1 MGTGK
6 TYSTKYLLDSNNNS
20 GADGQVLIS
29 TSTGIDWV
37 DANTVPGIIGGPFLP
52 LTAGSTV
59 PLTGDLYLESS
70 STDVVMSG
78 NTSGAFTIDNNT
90 GQIGF
95 LANGSTV
102 QSMIITSSQIS
113 LNEAVTVNSTSL
125 SSPNKLQVNG
135 QARVIGQFMVGDS
148 SAGNVA
154 ARPIHVKQSG
164 AATIRLEDSDS
175 DNLAFDLIVDE
186 GVGFK
191 IAETIGGDAGDDT
204 RLTIHETSGN
214 VSIGST
220 TEEGRLLIAD
230 SGLGSTDGDSVT
242 NTVMMGGRW
251 DLLFKQIRTANE
263 TDWNN
268 TTVRLQGRVDSTNM
282 QSIDFATDDSYNRH
296 IDINTAS
303 NSFNTR
309 FTHGGNV
316 GVGTV
321 SPNFRLG
328 LSNAAEL
335 TSVYQQFTNGT
346 TGVQSSDGTVMG
358 IDADGDF
365 IINNQE
371 AKEIKLY
378 TSDSQKV
385 TIDSGGNVG
394 INDTSPTAKLDVGG
408 SVQGSSFYN
417 LANPSPIMFPDGGT
431 YNGTSSE
438 TGYIV
443 IKLPDTGGA
452 GQNNMMTC
460 LVRIF
465 DYATNESFDVRFNGY
480 FYGSTYLWTRT
491 SVWIDS
497 SANIDRNFTV
507 RFGKELGSSGNQD
520 RAVVTIGEASG
531 TWSYPK
537 VAVIQYTPGHSEGTQ
552 PQIWNSGW
560 NVSVVADY
568 WDGTDNTLD
577 DTIINNQINNWR
589 RNGQDLYY
597 GSGTGNVGIG
607 VTNPGVKLQ
616 VLSASEQ
623 LTNFSS
629 STADQLAY
637 SQINASSSTTGTITA
652 AAALEL
658 VGQADGS
665 GHGRH
670 AWIGAEGTSNTTFET
685 KLKFKIRGETASGY
699 DWSGSAEAPTIMTL
713 EGDGNVGI
721 GTTSPDYLLDLYK
734 STGTSTSTTGTTLQR
749 LWNYVGSDIKQ
760 QKTFIDF
767 VFQDDNANEYPQVRI
782 GAEVGQNGDAN
793 TQIKEGSGAFVVYT
807 NNATGDGPGTPTG
820 LAERFRVDY
829 SGNVG
834 IGETNPAVPLHISRD
849 NSTQAENIALILDN
863 NATEDGTQI
872 GMLFRCMTGGANTDF
887 EIYGE
892 AQSSNTMDLVFE
904 SDGSVERMR
913 LKADGDLQI
922 SRYLEHL
929 GDTNSYLGW
938 SAADDFRIYTGG
950 RELLR
955 LDEGTDPDVL
965 NFMSTNFSMSTGGEL
980 KLLNNGGAKIIFS
993 GNGANPT
1000 STEASIYDQSGVG
1013 LTLSAHNVS
1022 IRNYDGTNMI
1032 ESARFVH
1039 DKLTCAGDVIGYG
1052 SPSDVRLK
1060 ENIKPIESAL
1070 DKVSKLQGVTFD
1082 WKKSDSILDIK
1093 KDVGFIAQDVQKVVP
1108 ELVRENSDGMLSM
1121 RHQGITPILLEAIKE
1136 LKAEIE
1142 DLKKK
1147 IK

>member
-6 TYSTKYLLDSNNNS
+6 TYSTKYLLDSNNSS
-20 GADGQVLIS
+20 GAAGQVLIS

-37 DANTVPGIIGGPFLP
+37 DANTVPGIIGGPYLP

-59 PLTGDLYLESS
+59 PLTGALYLENS

-78 NTSGAFTIDNNT
+78 NSSGAFTIDNTT
-90 GQIGF
+90 GQIAF
-95 LANGSTV
+95 KANGSTV
-102 QSMIITSSQIS
+102 QSMVITSSQIS

-148 SAGNVA
+148 SASNTA

-191 IAETIGGDAGDDT
+191 IAETIGGDSGDDT

-220 TEEGRLLIAD
+220 TEEGRLLVQD
-230 SGLGSTDGDSVT
+230 SGLGNDEDDFVT
-242 NTVMMGGRW
+242 NLVLMGSRW
-251 DLLFKQIRTANE
+251 DLLFKQIRTADE
-263 TDWNN
+263 TDWKN
-268 TTVRLQGRVDSTNM
+268 TIVRIQGRVDSTNM
-282 QSIDFATDDSYNRH
+282 QSIDFNTDNSFNRH

-303 NSFNTR
+303 NNFNTR

-316 GVGTV
+316 GIGTV

-328 LSNAAEL
+328 LSNAAAL

-385 TIDSGGNVG
+385 TIDS
-394 INDTSPTAKLDVGG
+394 A
-408 SVQGSSFYN
+408 
-417 LANPSPIMFPDGGT
+417 
-431 YNGTSSE
+431 
-438 TGYIV
+438 
-443 IKLPDTGGA
+443 
-452 GQNNMMTC
+452 
-460 LVRIF
+460 
-465 DYATNESFDVRFNGY
+465 
-480 FYGSTYLWTRT
+480 
-491 SVWIDS
+491 
-497 SANIDRNFTV
+497 
-507 RFGKELGSSGNQD
+507 
-520 RAVVTIGEASG
+520 
-531 TWSYPK
+531 
-537 VAVIQYTPGHSEGTQ
+537 
-552 PQIWNSGW
+552 
-560 NVSVVADY
+560 
-568 WDGTDNTLD
+568 
-577 DTIINNQINNWR
+577 
-589 RNGQDLYY
+589 
-597 GSGTGNVGIG
+597 
-607 VTNPGVKLQ
+607 
-616 VLSASEQ
+616 
-623 LTNFSS
+623 
-629 STADQLAY
+629 
-637 SQINASSSTTGTITA
+637 
-652 AAALEL
+652 
-658 VGQADGS
+658 
-665 GHGRH
+665 
-670 AWIGAEGTSNTTFET
+670 
-685 KLKFKIRGETASGY
+685 
-699 DWSGSAEAPTIMTL
+699 
-713 EGDGNVGI
+713 GNVGI
-721 GTTSPDYLLDLYK
+721 GTTNPGNLLDVAGDTDI
-734 STGTSTSTTGTTLQR
+734 TGQLFVTHDANYVAKIKQTATSMSNGSYTFEIDSTSHTSNMSTAGAMSVDVNGGRAFTITGQGKVGIGTNDPAGLFHLYDGSPVLQIMTNSGADGQANTTMSRIIGQAR
-749 LWNYVGSDIKQ
+749 GYGMVGDEMCS
-760 QKTFIDF
+760 IDF
-767 VFQDDNANEYPQVRI
+767 V
-782 GAEVGQNGDAN
+782 
-793 TQIKEGSGAFVVYT
+793 T
-807 NNATGDGPGTPTG
+807 NATTWYKGDIVFKTNDVDGTDPSKDAT
-820 LAERFRVDY
+820 ERMRIA
-829 SGNVG
+829 SNGNVGVGFTSPDLSPLSTMKLSVNGNAYVAGYLG
-834 IGETNPAVPLHISRD
+834 IGETSPSVPLHISR
-849 NSTQAENIALILDN
+849 NSASGENIALLLDN
-863 NATEDGTQI
+863 NNTATQGSQI
-872 GMLFRCMTGGANTDF
+872 GILFRCMADGANTDF
-887 EIYGE
+887 EIFGE
-892 AQSSNTMDLVFE
+892 AKAANNMDLVFQ

-913 LKADGDLQI
+913 LKSDGDLQI
-922 SRYLEHL
+922 ARYLEHL

-980 KLLNNGGAKIIFS
+980 KLLNNGGAKLTFG

-1000 STEASIYDQSGVG
+1000 TTAATIYDQSGVG

-1039 DKLTCAGDVIGYG
+1039 NKLTCAGDVIAYG

-1093 KDVGFIAQDVQKVVP
+1093 EDIGFIAQDVQKVIP
-1108 ELVRENSDGMLSM
+1108 ELVRENKDGMLSM
-1121 RHQGITPILLEAIKE
+1121 RHQGIAPILLEAIKE

-1142 DLKKK
+1142 ELKKQ

>member
-6 TYSTKYLLDSNNNS
+6 TYSTKYLLDSNNSS
-20 GADGQVLIS
+20 GAAGQVLS
-29 TSTGIDWV
+29 TTSTGIDWV
-37 DANTVPGIIGGPFLP
+37 DANTIPGIIGGPFLP

-78 NTSGAFTIDNNT
+78 NGSGAFTINNTT
-90 GQIGF
+90 GQIAF
-95 LANGSTV
+95 KASGSTV

-148 SAGNVA
+148 SASNTA

-164 AATIRLEDSDS
+164 AATIRLEDSDN

-309 FTHGGNV
+309 FTHSGRV
-316 GVGTV
+316 GI
-321 SPNFRLG
+321 
-328 LSNAAEL
+328 
-335 TSVYQQFTNGT
+335 GT
-346 TGVQSSDGTVMG
+346 TDPYKKLHVKESASATYAAYIQNTVAGGDYLAMIGDGAGEPYVFQFDSSGTGGEAQMKMYSDGVLKINIM
-358 IDADGDF
+358 ADGDSYF
-365 IINNQE
+365 N
-371 AKEIKLY
+371 
-378 TSDSQKV
+378 
-385 TIDSGGNVG
+385 GGNIG
-394 INDTSPTAKLDVGG
+394 IGTGANIYGDLHLQGGQQDIVLTNDNADGVANLTISRFIGQARGYSNNG
-408 SVQGSSFYN
+408 SVMQSIDFVTNATTWYKG
-417 LANPSPIMFPDGGT
+417 D
-431 YNGTSSE
+431 
-438 TGYIV
+438 IV
-443 IKLPDTGGA
+443 FRT
-452 GQNNMMTC
+452 NNT
-460 LVRIF
+460 
-465 DYATNESFDVRFNGY
+465 
-480 FYGSTYLWTRT
+480 
-491 SVWIDS
+491 
-497 SANIDRNFTV
+497 
-507 RFGKELGSSGNQD
+507 
-520 RAVVTIGEASG
+520 
-531 TWSYPK
+531 
-537 VAVIQYTPGHSEGTQ
+537 
-552 PQIWNSGW
+552 
-560 NVSVVADY
+560 
-568 WDGTDNTLD
+568 DGTDTSVAATEKMRIASN
-577 DTIINNQINNWR
+577 
-589 RNGQDLYY
+589 
-597 GSGTGNVGIG
+597 GNVGIG
-607 VTNPGVKLQ
+607 
-616 VLSASEQ
+616 
-623 LTNFSS
+623 F
-629 STADQLAY
+629 
-637 SQINASSSTTGTITA
+637 
-652 AAALEL
+652 
-658 VGQADGS
+658 
-665 GHGRH
+665 
-670 AWIGAEGTSNTTFET
+670 
-685 KLKFKIRGETASGY
+685 
-699 DWSGSAEAPTIMTL
+699 
-713 EGDGNVGI
+713 
-721 GTTSPDYLLDLYK
+721 TSPDLSPLSAMK
-734 STGTSTSTTGTTLQR
+734 FS
-749 LWNYVGSDIKQ
+749 V
-760 QKTFIDF
+760 
-767 VFQDDNANEYPQVRI
+767 
-782 GAEVGQNGDAN
+782 
-793 TQIKEGSGAFVVYT
+793 
-807 NNATGDGPGTPTG
+807 
-820 LAERFRVDY
+820 
-829 SGNVG
+829 SGNAYVAGNLG
-834 IGETNPAVPLHISRD
+834 IGETSPAVPLHISRD
-849 NSTQAENIALILDN
+849 NTGQVENVALLLDN
-863 NATEDGTQI
+863 NATEVGTQI

-892 AQSSNTMDLVFE
+892 AKAANTMDLVFE

-980 KLLNNGGAKIIFS
+980 KLLNNGGAKIIFG

-1000 STEASIYDQSGVG
+1000 STEASVYDQSGVG

-1039 DKLTCAGDVIGYG
+1039 DKLTCAGDVIAYG

-1082 WKKSDSILDIK
+1082 WKKSDSILNIREDI
-1093 KDVGFIAQDVQKVVP
+1093 GFIAQDVQKVLP

-1121 RHQGITPILLEAIKE
+1121 RHQGITPLLLEAIKE
-1136 LKAEIE
+1136 LQAEIE
-1142 DLKKK
+1142 ELKKQ